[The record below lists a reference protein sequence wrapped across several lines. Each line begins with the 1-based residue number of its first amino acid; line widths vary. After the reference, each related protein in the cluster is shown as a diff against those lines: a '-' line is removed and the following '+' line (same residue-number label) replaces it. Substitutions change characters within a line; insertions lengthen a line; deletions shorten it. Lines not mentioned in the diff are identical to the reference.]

1 MKVLY
6 HAMSILILSVFL
18 FGLFSL
24 TDLFYTHHLASL
36 LLNVDFVPGFFDVS
50 FGLKFILHIVFT
62 TMIYVVFQAIRDS
75 YVYPAGILI
84 IIVLFAV
91 IYPSLITWSINPIY
105 QFHWI
110 DYIVWMIGHTIFIFL
125 VVFILSFEKNLW
137 Y

>member
-50 FGLKFILHIVFT
+50 FGLKFILHIDHND
-62 TMIYVVFQAIRDS
+62 ICRLSSHPGLLRLSSRYSDYYRIIRR
-75 YVYPAGILI
+75 Y
-84 IIVLFAV
+84 
-91 IYPSLITWSINPIY
+91 
-105 QFHWI
+105 
-110 DYIVWMIGHTIFIFL
+110 
-125 VVFILSFEKNLW
+125 LSFTYYLV

>member
-1 MKVLY
+1 MKILY
-6 HAMSILILSVFL
+6 HTVSILILSVFL

-24 TDLFYTHHLASL
+24 TDLFFTHHLARL
-36 LLNVDFVPGFFDVS
+36 LLNIDFVPGFLETS
-50 FGLKFILHIVFT
+50 FGFNFTIHIIFT
-62 TMIYVVFQAIRDS
+62 ALVYVVFQAIRDS

-91 IYPSLITWSINPIY
+91 IYPSLITWSVDPIF

-110 DYIVWMIGHTIFIFL
+110 DYTTWMVGHTIFIFL
-125 VVFILSFEKNLW
+125 VVFILRFEKNLW

>member
-36 LLNVDFVPGFFDVS
+36 LLNVDFVPGFFDVKFRVEICDTYHLYHNDLCCLS
-50 FGLKFILHIVFT
+50 SHPGLLRLSSRYSDNHCV
-62 TMIYVVFQAIRDS
+62 IRR
-75 YVYPAGILI
+75 Y
-84 IIVLFAV
+84 
-91 IYPSLITWSINPIY
+91 
-105 QFHWI
+105 
-110 DYIVWMIGHTIFIFL
+110 
-125 VVFILSFEKNLW
+125 LSFT

>member
-1 MKVLY
+1 
-6 HAMSILILSVFL
+6 
-18 FGLFSL
+18 
-24 TDLFYTHHLASL
+24 
-36 LLNVDFVPGFFDVS
+36 
-50 FGLKFILHIVFT
+50 
-62 TMIYVVFQAIRDS
+62 MIYVVFQAIRDS

-125 VVFILSFEKNLW
+125 VVFILRFEKNLW